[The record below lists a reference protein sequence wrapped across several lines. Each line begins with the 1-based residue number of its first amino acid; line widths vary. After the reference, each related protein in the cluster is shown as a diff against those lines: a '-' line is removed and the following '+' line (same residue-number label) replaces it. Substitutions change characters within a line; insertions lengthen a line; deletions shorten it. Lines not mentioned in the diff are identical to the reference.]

1 VEVRLTMLKKAKLE
15 RYPLYRVELRRIL
28 SPNGVIQCHQD
39 IFSSQRTPFAGIP
52 WIFLFMCKRGCFG
65 FMACDSL
72 SLLALGKIDVSI
84 GR

>member
-39 IFSSQRTPFAGIP
+39 IFSSKRTPV
-52 WIFLFMCKRGCFG
+52 C
-65 FMACDSL
+65 
-72 SLLALGKIDVSI
+72 
-84 GR
+84 